1 MSLVTFNKLLCD
13 MFGKVLRENKFIYLI
28 GDFNVNI
35 LHDVPG
41 GLSTQ
46 EFKNIF
52 STNYCF
58 PLINIPTRVT
68 MNSASLIDN
77 MYSNFPAQGN
87 VCDSGVLKTS
97 ISDHYA
103 IFCIANNAVVNKTC
117 TQSTRRSF
125 CDRNIAN
132 FNIAL
137 INTSWD
143 FIYNN
148 ADMQSLYTSFQRVID
163 RLINTHF
170 KMESFTTN
178 YKNRHPW
185 LTGPLRSQIKA
196 KNRMYAEAIASG
208 SAELMDK
215 YKKRK
220 NEVLSLLKNTEIMYF
235 SDQMEINKN
244 DLNKTWKILRV
255 ILGKDRNPSAKNPTF
270 KLDGKIISD
279 RAAIANGFNN
289 YFVSIGPKLASE
301 ISSNVNPISYVK
313 NINNSIVIPNIT
325 CHEVYQVICSLKNSS
340 AGWDDFPTF
349 VLKKC
354 SDSLLQPLTHL
365 INCSLQSGIFPDE
378 LKLARVVPIFKA
390 GDPAQVSNYRPISV
404 LTTFSKI
411 IENIVYN
418 HLLDFLSKNEALYE
432 YQFGFRPSHSTQQ
445 AIITLVDRITK
456 SLDNGNFAVAILLDL
471 KKAFDTVDHKILLKK
486 LYAYGI
492 RGIFLKWFESYLSGR
507 TQYVVFDG
515 VQSET
520 HRVDC
525 GVPQGS
531 ILGPLLFILNMNDIC
546 NVSKL
551 MFTILYADDTCVLL
565 RGTDLS
571 KLIKLINSELN
582 LLSTWFKSNKLSLNT
597 GKTFYMVFH
606 RARLKPNTNNDIIM
620 DGNILTKVNS
630 AKYLG
635 VIIDHKLNWIE
646 HIAYVKNKISK
657 GIGIIYKARSVLSKT
672 SLVSLYYSYV
682 YPYLT
687 YCIEAWGCAMQTHLL
702 PLFLLQKKII
712 RLITFSPY
720 LAHTG
725 PIFLN
730 LQLLPLEKIFFSR
743 VGLVMFK
750 CSNNMLPNVI
760 SNLYIKNN
768 EIHSH
773 FTRNSNLLRI
783 PKGTPNFTTIS
794 ARVWNEIVTKII
806 MDQHV
811 SISKFKTMLK
821 SYLLVSSFTLSY
833 TK

>member
-1 MSLVTFNKLLCD
+1 M
-13 MFGKVLRENKFIYLI
+13 
-28 GDFNVNI
+28 
-35 LHDVPG
+35 
-41 GLSTQ
+41 
-46 EFKNIF
+46 
-52 STNYCF
+52 
-58 PLINIPTRVT
+58 
-68 MNSASLIDN
+68 
-77 MYSNFPAQGN
+77 
-87 VCDSGVLKTS
+87 
-97 ISDHYA
+97 
-103 IFCIANNAVVNKTC
+103 
-117 TQSTRRSF
+117 
-125 CDRNIAN
+125 
-132 FNIAL
+132 
-137 INTSWD
+137 
-143 FIYNN
+143 
-148 ADMQSLYTSFQRVID
+148 
-163 RLINTHF
+163 
-170 KMESFTTN
+170 
-178 YKNRHPW
+178 
-185 LTGPLRSQIKA
+185 
-196 KNRMYAEAIASG
+196 
-208 SAELMDK
+208 
-215 YKKRK
+215 
-220 NEVLSLLKNTEIMYF
+220 
-235 SDQMEINKN
+235 
-244 DLNKTWKILRV
+244 
-255 ILGKDRNPSAKNPTF
+255 
-270 KLDGKIISD
+270 
-279 RAAIANGFNN
+279 
-289 YFVSIGPKLASE
+289 
-301 ISSNVNPISYVK
+301 
-313 NINNSIVIPNIT
+313 
-325 CHEVYQVICSLKNSS
+325 
-340 AGWDDFPTF
+340 
-349 VLKKC
+349 
-354 SDSLLQPLTHL
+354 
-365 INCSLQSGIFPDE
+365 
-378 LKLARVVPIFKA
+378 
-390 GDPAQVSNYRPISV
+390 
-404 LTTFSKI
+404 
-411 IENIVYN
+411 
-418 HLLDFLSKNEALYE
+418 
-432 YQFGFRPSHSTQQ
+432 
-445 AIITLVDRITK
+445 
-456 SLDNGNFAVAILLDL
+456 LDL

-525 GVPQGS
+525 EIPQGS

-687 YCIEAWGCAMQTHLL
+687 YCIEAWGCAMQTNLL